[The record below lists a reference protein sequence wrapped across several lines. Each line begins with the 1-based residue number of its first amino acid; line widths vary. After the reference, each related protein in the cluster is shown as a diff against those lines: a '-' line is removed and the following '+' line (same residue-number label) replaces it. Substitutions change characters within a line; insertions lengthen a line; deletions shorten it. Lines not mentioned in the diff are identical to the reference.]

1 LLIPFSPGDVFM
13 KFKLSAAALIAAGL
27 PALAADLPA
36 RTAPPPPAPPSASA
50 TPFRMPTLVH
60 ASQGL
65 WNGVYVGGAVSW
77 DLAARDTEM
86 TGPSGTSVTGA
97 LTRGDAPGVEG
108 FGAGLYAG
116 YNMQFGDYV
125 AGVEADAT
133 ALLDPWGDRSTN
145 SFKSTTTD
153 ATGAFTAT
161 ARAKRLGDSSLRL
174 RAGYVIMRD
183 MLVYAT
189 GGVALTQVE
198 RNWTMGGSITVPGT
212 NGGAATTYSLADA
225 SGKDEKYR
233 LGWTIGAGLDYM
245 VLPDWTVRAEYRYT
259 SFGETKAN
267 LSSAC
272 STSCGTATSALRFTD
287 TVHSVRLGVAYHF
300 GGPTIAPISVR
311 Y

>member
-1 LLIPFSPGDVFM
+1 M
-13 KFKLSAAALIAAGL
+13 KFRLSAAALVAAGV

-36 RTAPPPPAPPSASA
+36 RTAPPPPAPPAASA
-50 TPFRMPTLVH
+50 PASTFRLPTLVH
-60 ASQGL
+60 ASPGH

-77 DLAARDTEM
+77 DLAARDIEM
-86 TGPSGTSVTGA
+86 TGPSGTSVAGA

-108 FGAGLYAG
+108 FGAGFYAG

-125 AGVEADAT
+125 AGVEADAA
-133 ALLDPWGDRSTN
+133 ALLDPWGDRATN

-161 ARAKRLGDSSLRL
+161 SRAKRMGDSSLRV
-174 RAGYVIMRD
+174 RAGYVFMRD
-183 MLVYAT
+183 MLIYVA
-189 GGVALTQVE
+189 GGVAVTQVE
-198 RNWTMGGSITVPGT
+198 RNWTMGGSITVPGAD
-212 NGGAATTYSLADA
+212 GAAATTYTLANA

-233 LGWTIGAGLDYM
+233 LGWTVGAGLDYM
-245 VLPDWTVRAEYRYT
+245 VLPGWTVRAEYRYS

-272 STSCGTATSALRFTD
+272 STDCGTATSALRFSD

-300 GGPTIAPISVR
+300 GGPNLAPLSVR